1 MTDTFKFH
9 DLESA
14 PEASKELLSKLF
26 AETGRNGFYAVLAE
40 SPETL
45 KAYTQL
51 HSLFM
56 STSFTDEERTVI
68 WQTINVEQECTF
80 CVPAHTAM
88 AKHMKIDDKVSNA
101 LRDESP
107 LPTAKLEALRSFT
120 LEVVRTRGNASKAV
134 IADFLKSGYTHQNIL
149 EVVLGL
155 SQKIISNYTNHLAK
169 TPMEEKYSQFSWTK
183 AQKQ

>member
-1 MTDTFKFH
+1 MSDTFKFH

-14 PEASKELLSKLF
+14 PEASKELLSRLF

-51 HSLFM
+51 HNLFM
-56 STSFTDEERTVI
+56 NTSFTDEERTVI
-68 WQTINVEQECTF
+68 WQTINVEHECTF

-88 AKHMKIDDKVSNA
+88 AKHM
-101 LRDESP
+101 
-107 LPTAKLEALRSFT
+107 
-120 LEVVRTRGNASKAV
+120 
-134 IADFLKSGYTHQNIL
+134 NIL

-155 SQKIISNYTNHLAK
+155 SQKTISNYINHLAK

-183 AQKQ
+183 P

>member
-1 MTDTFKFH
+1 MSDTFKFH

-14 PEASKELLSKLF
+14 PEASKELLSRLF
-26 AETGRNGFYAVLAE
+26 AESGRNGFYAVLSE

-56 STSFTDEERTVI
+56 NTSFTDEERTVI

-80 CVPAHTAM
+80 CVPVHTAM

-101 LRDESP
+101 LRDETP

-155 SQKIISNYTNHLAK
+155 SQKIISNYINHLAE

-183 AQKQ
+183 S